1 MDSMNIT
8 DEAIAVIGMSC
19 RFPGAPD
26 LDGYWRNLCEGK
38 VSVTFLDRK
47 DLAAAG
53 VDHGLLRD
61 PNYVPATYSLGDID
75 KFDAAFFGYAGS
87 EAEKIDPQQRT
98 FLECA
103 WESLEDAGYT
113 PLPGGG
119 LEGKSVGV
127 FAGSRISAYL
137 EHACRGLKAG
147 NGAEAFQCLVGN
159 DKDYLC
165 SRVSYKLNLNGPSLC
180 VQTAC
185 SSSLSAVHV
194 ACENLRSGACDMALA
209 GGVAIDVPQEKGYL
223 FQEGM
228 IFSRDGYCRP
238 FDKNAS
244 GTVFSGGAGVVVLKR
259 LADALRDRD
268 HIYAVVLASVVNN
281 DGSRRVGYTAPGEFG
296 QTAVIGEAI
305 SLSGLSARD
314 IGLVESHGT
323 GTTLGDPIEFAAL
336 GKAFGHFTQDR
347 GFCALGA
354 VKANIG
360 HADAASGIAS
370 FIKAVMAVHTGHIPP
385 HPLFQSG
392 PGPRRQP
399 FLHQHGPCGLE
410 GCGKTTRRRDQLL
423 RHRRVQRPCRH
434 HAGSRRAGEFP
445 PPA

>member
-61 PNYVPATYSLGDID
+61 PNYVPAAYSLGDID
-75 KFDAAFFGYAGS
+75 KFDAAFFRLCR
-87 EAEKIDPQQRT
+87 QRGGKDRPP
-98 FLECA
+98 A
-103 WESLEDAGYT
+103 AH
-113 PLPGGG
+113 LPGMRLGIAGG
-119 LEGKSVGV
+119 CRIYAPARRRAGRQERRRFCRQPHQCLSGTCVPRPEG
-127 FAGSRISAYL
+127 R
-137 EHACRGLKAG
+137 

-281 DGSRRVGYTAPGEFG
+281 RRFPAG
-296 QTAVIGEAI
+296 
-305 SLSGLSARD
+305 GLYRARR
-314 IGLVESHGT
+314 IR
-323 GTTLGDPIEFAAL
+323 P
-336 GKAFGHFTQDR
+336 DR
-347 GFCALGA
+347 
-354 VKANIG
+354 
-360 HADAASGIAS
+360 
-370 FIKAVMAVHTGHIPP
+370 
-385 HPLFQSG
+385 
-392 PGPRRQP
+392 
-399 FLHQHGPCGLE
+399 
-410 GCGKTTRRRDQLL
+410 
-423 RHRRVQRPCRH
+423 RHRRGDLPL
-434 HAGSRRAGEFP
+434 GTFRA
-445 PPA
+445 

>member
-61 PNYVPATYSLGDID
+61 PNYVPAAYSLGDID

-194 ACENLRSGACDMALA
+194 ACENLRGGACDMALA

-281 DGSRRVGYTAPGEFG
+281 DGSRRIWP
-296 QTAVIGEAI
+296 
-305 SLSGLSARD
+305 
-314 IGLVESHGT
+314 
-323 GTTLGDPIEFAAL
+323 
-336 GKAFGHFTQDR
+336 DR
-347 GFCALGA
+347 
-354 VKANIG
+354 
-360 HADAASGIAS
+360 
-370 FIKAVMAVHTGHIPP
+370 
-385 HPLFQSG
+385 
-392 PGPRRQP
+392 
-399 FLHQHGPCGLE
+399 
-410 GCGKTTRRRDQLL
+410 
-423 RHRRVQRPCRH
+423 RHRRGDLPL
-434 HAGSRRAGEFP
+434 GTFRA
-445 PPA
+445 

>member
-159 DKDYLC
+159 DKEIG
-165 SRVSYKLNLNGPSLC
+165 R
-180 VQTAC
+180 A
-185 SSSLSAVHV
+185 HV
-194 ACENLRSGACDMALA
+194 
-209 GGVAIDVPQEKGYL
+209 
-223 FQEGM
+223 
-228 IFSRDGYCRP
+228 
-238 FDKNAS
+238 
-244 GTVFSGGAGVVVLKR
+244 
-259 LADALRDRD
+259 
-268 HIYAVVLASVVNN
+268 
-281 DGSRRVGYTAPGEFG
+281 
-296 QTAVIGEAI
+296 
-305 SLSGLSARD
+305 
-314 IGLVESHGT
+314 
-323 GTTLGDPIEFAAL
+323 
-336 GKAFGHFTQDR
+336 
-347 GFCALGA
+347 
-354 VKANIG
+354 
-360 HADAASGIAS
+360 
-370 FIKAVMAVHTGHIPP
+370 
-385 HPLFQSG
+385 
-392 PGPRRQP
+392 
-399 FLHQHGPCGLE
+399 
-410 GCGKTTRRRDQLL
+410 
-423 RHRRVQRPCRH
+423 
-434 HAGSRRAGEFP
+434 
-445 PPA
+445 

>member
-244 GTVFSGGAGVVVLKR
+244 GTVFSGGAGDLAAARKATDLRLLRKDFTVDGYQLHQAASWGADAVLLIAAVLSPQQCR
-259 LADALRDRD
+259 ELACQAHELGLEVLLEVHGPQELTHLCSEVDMVGVNNRDLRTFRTDIRASLQLAGELPADKVRVSESGIDSPQAVSELKKAGYAGFLIGERFMREDRPGEALRD
-268 HIYAVVLASVVNN
+268 
-281 DGSRRVGYTAPGEFG
+281 F
-296 QTAVIGEAI
+296 
-305 SLSGLSARD
+305 
-314 IGLVESHGT
+314 
-323 GTTLGDPIEFAAL
+323 
-336 GKAFGHFTQDR
+336 
-347 GFCALGA
+347 
-354 VKANIG
+354 
-360 HADAASGIAS
+360 
-370 FIKAVMAVHTGHIPP
+370 
-385 HPLFQSG
+385 
-392 PGPRRQP
+392 
-399 FLHQHGPCGLE
+399 
-410 GCGKTTRRRDQLL
+410 L
-423 RHRRVQRPCRH
+423 RHVD
-434 HAGSRRAGEFP
+434 
-445 PPA
+445 

>member
-38 VSVTFLDRK
+38 VRR
-47 DLAAAG
+47 DLPGPERPCRSPG

-61 PNYVPATYSLGDID
+61 PNYVPATYGLGDID

-209 GGVAIDVPQEKGYL
+209 GGVAIVVPQEKGTC
-223 FQEGM
+223 
-228 IFSRDGYCRP
+228 SR
-238 FDKNAS
+238 
-244 GTVFSGGAGVVVLKR
+244 
-259 LADALRDRD
+259 
-268 HIYAVVLASVVNN
+268 
-281 DGSRRVGYTAPGEFG
+281 
-296 QTAVIGEAI
+296 
-305 SLSGLSARD
+305 
-314 IGLVESHGT
+314 
-323 GTTLGDPIEFAAL
+323 
-336 GKAFGHFTQDR
+336 KA
-347 GFCALGA
+347 
-354 VKANIG
+354 
-360 HADAASGIAS
+360 
-370 FIKAVMAVHTGHIPP
+370 
-385 HPLFQSG
+385 
-392 PGPRRQP
+392 
-399 FLHQHGPCGLE
+399 
-410 GCGKTTRRRDQLL
+410 
-423 RHRRVQRPCRH
+423 
-434 HAGSRRAGEFP
+434 
-445 PPA
+445 